1 MEVTLID
8 RDELTCADE
17 LIDGDDLTD
26 GDEWTDGRLDGR
38 ID

>member
-8 RDELTCADE
+8 RDELT
-17 LIDGDDLTD
+17 G

-38 ID
+38 IDGWTN